1 MIVLLREA
9 LFKPRVKE
17 SPGRHELRHPLRRN
31 YRAVCRQILSG
42 RQSDANIAV
51 RLRPAETQHFKSL
64 LLHHYSGTA
73 IREYL
78 RTPFEDVHLPTD
90 STEQYP
96 RSQAREGAAN
106 DCSALHSILSVKLCR
121 RRSRICQSF
130 PESAVSSPQAAF
142 LSGLHWQRLSL
153 ETRSEGLRERR
164 QTRPRA
170 PLFSLH

>member
-1 MIVLLREA
+1 MAKMIVLLRET

-31 YRAVCRQILSG
+31 YRAVCGQILSG

-51 RLRPAETQHFKSL
+51 RLRPAETKHFKSL

-106 DCSALHSILSVKLCR
+106 DCSAIHSILSVKLCR
-121 RRSRICQSF
+121 RRSHSGRWF
-130 PESAVSSPQAAF
+130 PEPAVSSRRAAF
-142 LSGLHWQRLSL
+142 LSEHRWQRLSL
-153 ETRSEGLRERR
+153 ETRFEER
-164 QTRPRA
+164 
-170 PLFSLH
+170 